1 MIRVTQLSS
10 LRWIW
15 LAFIGLAFFVSCSH
29 APQQIAVSGETMGT
43 TYHIR
48 YVSANP
54 RHDADKVK
62 ERVNGLLA
70 QINSQ
75 MSTYDPDSEL
85 SKFNRRETTQ
95 PVVIS
100 RSLEQV
106 VRRALEI
113 AEETDGLL
121 DVTIGPLVNLWSFGP
136 EQRPEQVPTEAELA
150 AAYERTGYQHLTVE
164 NHQLQKH
171 IPQLSVD
178 LSTIAKGY
186 AVDRVAI
193 LLEQMEIQNYLVE
206 IGGEMSMKGSK
217 PGNQPWRIAIERPD
231 NSQRA
236 AQRIIEPG
244 TNAVATSGDYRNYF
258 QEDGVRYSHIIDPR
272 TGAPIQHNLVS
283 VTVVTESCMDAD
295 AYATAMTVMGPEA
308 ALQFAE
314 QKQLAVMLIARE
326 NGDYKE
332 YTSTAFKP
340 FLQ

>member
-1 MIRVTQLSS
+1 MTVNQSS
-10 LRWIW
+10 LRLIW
-15 LAFIGLAFFVSCSH
+15 LALIGLAFFVSCSH
-29 APQQIAVSGETMGT
+29 APQQVAVSGETMGT

-54 RHDADKVK
+54 RHDAEKVK
-62 ERVNGLLA
+62 ERVDGLLA

-75 MSTYDPDSEL
+75 MSTYDQSSEL
-85 SKFNRRETTQ
+85 STFNAKQTTE

-121 DVTIGPLVNLWSFGP
+121 DVTVGPLVNLWSFGP
-136 EQRPEQVPTEAELA
+136 EQRPEVVPSVEQLA
-150 AAYERTGYQHLTVE
+150 AAQAMTGYQHLSVE
-164 NHQLQKH
+164 NHQLQKD
-171 IPQLSVD
+171 IAGLYVD

-186 AVDRVAI
+186 AVDRVAR

-206 IGGEMSMKGSK
+206 IGGEMLMKGTK

-231 NSQRA
+231 STQRA

-244 TNAVATSGDYRNYF
+244 NNAVATSGDYRNYF
-258 QEDGVRYSHIIDPR
+258 EQDGVRYSHIIDPR
-272 TGAPIQHNLVS
+272 TGKPIQHNLVS

-295 AYATAMTVMGPEA
+295 AYATALTVMGPED
-308 ALQFAE
+308 ALAFAE
-314 QKQLAVMLIARE
+314 AKQLAVMLITRE
-326 NGDYKE
+326 NDEFKE

>member
-1 MIRVTQLSS
+1 MTVNYSS
-10 LRWIW
+10 LRLIW
-15 LAFIGLAFFVSCSH
+15 LALVGLAFFVSCSH

-62 ERVNGLLA
+62 ERVDGLLA

-85 SKFNRRETTQ
+85 SNFNARQTTD

-113 AEETDGLL
+113 AEETNGLL
-121 DVTIGPLVNLWSFGP
+121 DVTVGPLVNLWSFGP
-136 EQRPEQVPTEAELA
+136 EQQPEVVPSAAKLA
-150 AAYERTGYQHLTVE
+150 AAQAVTGYQHLAVE
-164 NHQLQKH
+164 NHQLQKA
-171 IPQLSVD
+171 IPELYVD

-186 AVDRVAI
+186 AVDRVAR

-206 IGGEMSMKGSK
+206 IGGEMIMKGTK
-217 PGNQPWRIAIERPD
+217 PGNQLWRIAIERPD
-231 NSQRA
+231 TMQRA

-244 TNAVATSGDYRNYF
+244 NNAVATSGDYRNYF
-258 QEDGVRYSHIIDPR
+258 EQEGVRYSHIIDPR
-272 TGAPIQHNLVS
+272 TGKPIQHNLVS

-295 AYATAMTVMGPEA
+295 AYATALTVMGPKD
-308 ALQFAE
+308 ALAFAE
-314 QKQLAVMLIARE
+314 VKQLAVMLITRE
-326 NGDYKE
+326 NGEFKE

-340 FLQ
+340 LLQ

>member
-1 MIRVTQLSS
+1 MTVNYSS
-10 LRWIW
+10 LRLIW
-15 LAFIGLAFFVSCSH
+15 LALIGLAFFVSCSH
-29 APQQIAVSGETMGT
+29 APQQVAVSGETMGT

-54 RHDADKVK
+54 RHDAEKVK
-62 ERVNGLLA
+62 ERVDGLLA

-85 SKFNRRETTQ
+85 STFNAKQTTE

-100 RSLEQV
+100 RSLEHV

-121 DVTIGPLVNLWSFGP
+121 DVTVGPLVNLWSFGP
-136 EQRPEQVPTEAELA
+136 EQRPEVIPSAAQLA
-150 AAYERTGYQHLTVE
+150 AARDVTGYQHLSVE
-164 NHQLQKH
+164 NHQLQKD
-171 IPQLSVD
+171 IAGLYVD

-186 AVDRVAI
+186 AVDRVGR

-206 IGGEMSMKGSK
+206 IGGEMLMKGSK

-231 NSQRA
+231 STQRA

-244 TNAVATSGDYRNYF
+244 NNAVATSGDYRNF
-258 QEDGVRYSHIIDPR
+258 FEQDGVRYSHIIDPR
-272 TGAPIQHNLVS
+272 TGKPIQHNLVS

-295 AYATAMTVMGPEA
+295 AYATALTVMGPED
-308 ALQFAE
+308 ALAFAE
-314 QKQLAVMLIARE
+314 AKQLAVMLITRE
-326 NGDYKE
+326 NGEFKE